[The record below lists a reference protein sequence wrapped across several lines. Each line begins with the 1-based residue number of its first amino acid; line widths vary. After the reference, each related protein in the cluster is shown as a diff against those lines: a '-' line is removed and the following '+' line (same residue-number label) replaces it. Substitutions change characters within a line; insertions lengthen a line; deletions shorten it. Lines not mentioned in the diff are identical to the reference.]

1 MSNQRI
7 LGFAY
12 VAASVL
18 VFLVTRQFVDWLFD
32 TVRLT
37 NYALGPF
44 VISDVL
50 ALLIVVGAAIGTWKY
65 PKVHDFLT
73 EVVEETSKVVWPS
86 RQETR
91 DSTVVVIVFVFV
103 VAAILGGFDLLWA
116 KVTNLILAGPA
127 S

>member
-18 VFLVTRQFVDWLFD
+18 VFLVTRQLLDWIFD

-37 NYALGPF
+37 NYGFGPF

-50 ALLIVVGAAIGTWKY
+50 ALLIVIGAAIGTWKY
-65 PKVHDFLT
+65 PKVYGFLS
-73 EVVEETSKVVWPS
+73 EVVEETAKVIWPS

-103 VAAILGGFDLLWA
+103 IAAILGSFDLLWA
-116 KVTNLILAGPA
+116 KATNLLLSGPA